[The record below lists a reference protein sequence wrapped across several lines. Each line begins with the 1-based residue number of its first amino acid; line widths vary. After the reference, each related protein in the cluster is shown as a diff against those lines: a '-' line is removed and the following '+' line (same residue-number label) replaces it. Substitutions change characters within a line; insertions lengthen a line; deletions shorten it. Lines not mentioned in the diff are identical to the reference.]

1 MNMDEDKKIKL
12 GCFISFVVVLVLVLS
27 FFLYMLLRPAPVYET
42 NNIADYG
49 IVKGNYDND
58 SPKRYISSF
67 FPEKIEDYFSD
78 ITYHYK
84 AKKLDTYAFEMYLEF
99 EIQDTDKYAS
109 FISNI
114 SNVIGN
120 EVSEPFY
127 FAPAYQA
134 YYISN
139 YLTIF
144 ESNDEDRPPYIEN
157 ALIGLVLFS
166 EEEQR
171 IIFLAL
177 GMYDGGGANAEELGF
192 FFNRFEIDPLEY
204 EERTTPGN
212 ISLSMIYKHGWNSS
226 VDAPFPFQEYQRNK

>member
-1 MNMDEDKKIKL
+1 MNKRIRL
-12 GCFISFVVVLVLVLS
+12 GCFIAFLVTISLVLS
-27 FFLYMLLRPAPVYET
+27 SCLYFPPVYET
-42 NNIADYG
+42 NDVADYG

-58 SPKRYISSF
+58 SPKKYISSF

-78 ITYHYK
+78 VTYHYK
-84 AKKLDTYAFEMYLEF
+84 AQKLDTYAFEMYLEF

-114 SNVIGN
+114 SHVIGN
-120 EVSEPFY
+120 EVSETFY
-127 FAPAYQA
+127 FDSAYQA

-144 ESNDEDRPPYIEN
+144 ESSDEDRPPYIEN
-157 ALIGLVLFS
+157 ALIGLILFS

-171 IIFLAL
+171 IIFFAL
-177 GMYDGGGANAEELGF
+177 GMYDGGGANVEELGF

-226 VDAPFPFQEYQRNK
+226 VDAPFPFQEYQRTKN